1 MAQVFRDRVLYAF
14 SALSDDLTPENI
26 ADRLKNAAERK
37 AEALARYEAASA
49 EVAWLE
55 EGLRLFSPDAEL
67 DNETPK
73 EVLTEIFPEGFVFDQ
88 GMKPS
93 LRQAMV
99 VVMREHPGRRWTV
112 TDLAQALDSKGWL
125 PENGAKRVSDM
136 AGDMVRL
143 KQVVRSG
150 RGVYKLSP
158 ELAAALEAAPGFK
171 K

>member
-1 MAQVFRDRVLYAF
+1 
-14 SALSDDLTPENI
+14 LSEKLTPENI
-26 ADRLKNAAERK
+26 AERLRAAEKRK

-49 EVAWLE
+49 EVAWLKD
-55 EGLRLFSPDAEL
+55 GLRLFSPDAEL
-67 DNETPK
+67 DSETPK
-73 EVLTEIFPEGFVFDQ
+73 EVLTEIFPEGFVFDR
-88 GMKPS
+88 GIEPS

-112 TDLAQALDSKGWL
+112 TDLAQALDSRGWL

-143 KQVVRSG
+143 KQVVRPG

-158 ELAAALEAAPGFK
+158 ELAAALETAPGFK
-171 K
+171 E